1 MGSISAKPNFRFM
14 NAKVAPSDQLSKGE
28 LSIRSK
34 NFNNNSS
41 FERDDNSY
49 VGLSG
54 RTSRNK
60 VVPMV
65 VIEQQS
71 HNSSRL
77 S

>member
-1 MGSISAKPNFRFM
+1 MTSFSAKPNLRFM
-14 NAKVAPSDQLSKGE
+14 NAKVAPSDHLSKGE

-41 FERDDNSY
+41 FERDDSNY

-54 RTSRNK
+54 RTSRTK

-65 VIEQQS
+65 VIQQEQS
-71 HNSSRL
+71 SSRL